1 MLYPPEINRK
11 HWQVQFNCEN
21 AQEEYT
27 TILCIDIATNRC
39 KYTHQTELAKEE
51 RSVII
56 FGENSLKVIKCSA

>member
-1 MLYPPEINRK
+1 MLYPSEINRK
-11 HWQVQFNCEN
+11 FWQVQFICEN

-27 TILCIDIATNRC
+27 TILYIDIATNRY

-56 FGENSLKVIKCSA
+56 FGENSL